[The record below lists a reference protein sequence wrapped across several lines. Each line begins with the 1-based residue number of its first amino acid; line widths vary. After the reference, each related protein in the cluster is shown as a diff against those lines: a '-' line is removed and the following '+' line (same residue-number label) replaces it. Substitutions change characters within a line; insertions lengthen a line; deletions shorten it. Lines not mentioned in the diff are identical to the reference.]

1 MFDLY
6 ISVEIEANYRLL
18 EPNLTRPMVIYS
30 SQQV

>member
-6 ISVEIEANYRLL
+6 ISVEIEANYRQLK
-18 EPNLTRPMVIYS
+18 PNLTRPMVIYS